1 MGEIQG
7 RRNAWVYP
15 EGGMGAVSA
24 SIARAALSYGVDI
37 YTEQVMRR
45 ELSCLLIIK
54 TVLLQPI
61 KQIIVD
67 SNSVRGVLLD
77 DDTAIDANIVLSNAT
92 PKITFIDLLPKVL
105 SKGFQR
111 TIINVLLIVGL
122 FIQSIPVNGF
132 FNRLHVTCNKI

>member
-54 TVLLQPI
+54 TVLL
-61 KQIIVD
+61 
-67 SNSVRGVLLD
+67 
-77 DDTAIDANIVLSNAT
+77 
-92 PKITFIDLLPKVL
+92 
-105 SKGFQR
+105 
-111 TIINVLLIVGL
+111 
-122 FIQSIPVNGF
+122 
-132 FNRLHVTCNKI
+132 